1 MMVDYKVT
9 VCKSRKEWLEARKGG
24 LGASDAGA
32 YMGVSPWKSN
42 EQLWK
47 EKCGIVE
54 PEDISDTITLESKE
68 RTWPLS
74 MRK

>member
-54 PEDISDTITLESKE
+54 PEDI
-68 RTWPLS
+68 
-74 MRK
+74 